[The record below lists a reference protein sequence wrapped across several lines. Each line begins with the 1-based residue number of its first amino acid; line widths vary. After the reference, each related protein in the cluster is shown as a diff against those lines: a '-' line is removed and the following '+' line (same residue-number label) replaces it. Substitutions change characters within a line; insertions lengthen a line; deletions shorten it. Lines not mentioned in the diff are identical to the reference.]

1 MNNREAVAATIE
13 PYSVSDDSLDKALI
27 DAGERF
33 GECAPEDTYSLKGKK
48 CVALA
53 SMLCLSKLRVLE
65 SENIGGISQSYA
77 ITKIDKAIQAIANNA
92 GISADLVLADDGE
105 NTIKVISI

>member
-13 PYSVSDDSLDKALI
+13 PYSVSDDSIDKALI

-33 GECAPEDTYSLKGKK
+33 GENPPETEYTLQGKK

-53 SMLCLSKLRVLE
+53 SMLCLSRLRVLAA
-65 SENIGGISQSYA
+65 ENIGGISQTYA
-77 ITKIDKAIQAIANNA
+77 VNKLEKSIQAIASDA
-92 GISADLVLADDGE
+92 GISADLVLADDSE
-105 NTIKVISI
+105 NVVRCISI